1 MDLSSYEKKSKKTYY
16 SLDYLTQ
23 ITLFQAAAITS
34 ILKKNAGA
42 GTNQK
47 LISNCSWAE
56 GLFKIL
62 VYENAKDK
70 NFLFTEGYGG
80 DLSNFVSSLFN
91 RFDKEILEFFKLL
104 LCNGVLVD
112 DLKKKVFEIRLLNF
126 NKFKSII
133 NNPRVVGEIFKDS
146 LKIRTGREPAAS
158 EHFYFLLFLLAIL
171 RKKKKKHPLFLRF
184 KKILF
189 IWLKKYFFLFKWTI
203 LLIFHKQKKVMSK
216 IKKKAVALKKKKLFV

>member
-1 MDLSSYEKKSKKTYY
+1 MHNLSYLKPRAHKFLLSEDSFYNYMGLFEEEALDESSQGLSSYEKKSKKTYY

-42 GTNQK
+42 GTNQR

-70 NFLFTEGYGG
+70 YFLFTEGYGG
-80 DLSNFVSSLFN
+80 NLSNFVSSLFN

-146 LKIRTGREPAAS
+146 LKIRTGQEPAAS
-158 EHFYFLLFLLAIL
+158 EHLYFLLFLLAIL
-171 RKKKKKHPLFLRF
+171 RKKKKKTS
-184 KKILF
+184 F
-189 IWLKKYFFLFKWTI
+189 IFAF
-203 LLIFHKQKKVMSK
+203 
-216 IKKKAVALKKKKLFV
+216 